1 MSQKIV
7 KSNTENLDLTL
18 NEMELD
24 EIEDKICS
32 QIKILMDDRK
42 NQPIKPVNSGM
53 GSEKVEDW
61 MYFANC
67 PLCKYEGLLRI
78 DFPVCTGCRRD
89 IGHEDC
95 IKIHQ
100 DCKIILK
107 LEDKNN
113 G

>member
-42 NQPIKPVNSGM
+42 NQPS
-53 GSEKVEDW
+53 
-61 MYFANC
+61 
-67 PLCKYEGLLRI
+67 R
-78 DFPVCTGCRRD
+78 
-89 IGHEDC
+89 
-95 IKIHQ
+95 
-100 DCKIILK
+100 
-107 LEDKNN
+107 
-113 G
+113 